1 MALRIERTIG
11 WRTREGK
18 GRACEFRTRRSDV
31 SSEFGTQNR
40 FREVQTP
47 FRPQRRQLLEHV
59 KTNDVINSVH
69 VGVAG
74 WSYPDWRGVLY
85 PRAKGKGSDD
95 LQVIASLFDCVE
107 INSTFYREPTPRHA
121 ESWARTVDDRPGFR
135 FTAKVQRDLTHER
148 SVSPENIRS
157 GCERMRQGLE
167 PLVDAGRLDVV
178 LAQFPPWFQDG
189 STARHRIRCIVEG
202 LRPLNVQIEV
212 RHRSFFSRSAPRS
225 FFQFLEE
232 LGAGFTNV
240 DMPPGASTLPP
251 STVNTNAIGYV
262 RLHGRNAEA
271 WFDPKAG
278 RDATYDY
285 LYSQEE
291 LTEWSERLLTIA
303 SRTLSTYAIANNHF
317 RGQAPTNAIEL
328 INLFGRPVRA
338 LPPSLVALYPRLA
351 RLEQIT
357 EEHCAAERTTGGEAT

>member
-1 MALRIERTIG
+1 M
-11 WRTREGK
+11 
-18 GRACEFRTRRSDV
+18 
-31 SSEFGTQNR
+31 
-40 FREVQTP
+40 
-47 FRPQRRQLLEHV
+47 EHV
-59 KTNDVINSVH
+59 KTNDVVNSIR

-74 WSYPDWRGVLY
+74 WSYPDWRGILY
-85 PRAKGKGSDD
+85 PRSKAARSKGGGADD
-95 LQVIASLFDCVE
+95 LRIVSSLFDCVE
-107 INSTFYREPTPRHA
+107 INSTFYREPDPRHA
-121 ESWARTVDDRPGFR
+121 ESWARTVEDRPGFR

-148 SVSPENIRS
+148 EVSPEDIR
-157 GCERMRQGLE
+157 GGGERLREGLA
-167 PLVDAGRLDVV
+167 PLVDAGRLNVV
-178 LAQFPPWFQDG
+178 LAQFPPWVQDGTRFQDG
-189 STARHRIRCIVEG
+189 TVARDRIRRIVEA
-202 LRPLNVQIEV
+202 LRPLNVQVEV
-212 RHRSFFSRSAPRS
+212 RHRSFFSRSATVP
-225 FFQFLEE
+225 FFRFLEE

-240 DMPPGASTLPP
+240 DMPSGASTLPP
-251 STVNTNAIGYV
+251 STVNTNAVGYV
-262 RLHGRNAEA
+262 RLHGRNADA